1 MSVYV
6 YHIQY
11 HSIRQTKVF
20 REHIYECL
28 NLTHTI
34 SLYLTNYVKK
44 ICCMFFNMTVVKV

>member
-11 HSIRQTKVF
+11 HSIKQTEVF
-20 REHIYECL
+20 REHIYERS